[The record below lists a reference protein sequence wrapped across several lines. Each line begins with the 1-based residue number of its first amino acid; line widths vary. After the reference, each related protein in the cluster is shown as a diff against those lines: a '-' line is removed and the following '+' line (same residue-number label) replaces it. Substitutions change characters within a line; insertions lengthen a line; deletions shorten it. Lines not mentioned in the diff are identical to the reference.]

1 MYNVFDKLG
10 LGPLWLCYINNIAI
24 LPIGAYI
31 ISLWLFILIARM
43 LFHSELLIELHHIL
57 LIYFSTWV
65 KFMYH
70 IFIQHADKV
79 WLQFIDNISQTI
91 VQPNDVSTETAK
103 ENMQHDDTE
112 IPSATTD
119 VTPPTTK
126 TATGTADAIN
136 IIQKQ
141 SGLTKQNI
149 LEFGLRVVSC
159 SL

>member
-1 MYNVFDKLG
+1 MLYK
-10 LGPLWLCYINNIAI
+10 YNIA
-24 LPIGAYI
+24 IGAYI

-43 LFHSELLIELHHIL
+43 LFHSALLIELHHIL
-57 LIYFSTWV
+57 LIYFSTYTLPWV

-70 IFIQHADKV
+70 IVIQHADKV

-103 ENMQHDDTE
+103 ENMQPDDTE

-159 SL
+159 PL